1 MRPLSEAARV
11 SPTPEL
17 AEAVVVGCGTEALEL
32 RVERGKLFCPHRE
45 ATGTLSPCGPER
57 LGVAERALELRFLAR
72 WRHPRNRNSCRPKLG
87 MPLPHVRAREIAS
100 VRW

>member
-1 MRPLSEAARV
+1 MRLLSEAARV
-11 SPTPEL
+11 SPAPEL
-17 AEAVVVGCGTEALEL
+17 AEAVVVGRGTETLEL

-45 ATGTLSPCGPER
+45 ATGILSPCGPER
-57 LGVAERALELRFLAR
+57 LGVAERALELWFLAR

-87 MPLPHVRAREIAS
+87 MPLPHLCAHEIAS